1 MGAVLWSLKRFK
13 PLKILYLKSTQ
24 LYDAK
29 LDISLSEDS
38 SIFKR
43 SLENNKTENDYAFV
57 VGIEHD
63 QVVSLATAHYEA
75 TTNAAFLIYLIAQD
89 GPNHDE
95 LITLTLE
102 EVENNLIFYPTKFM
116 IETLILLC
124 SKFQKNQ
131 RLLMIKLIKFLNI
144 EDNFFMNMN
153 LKSKKKLTTFTQI
166 TP

>member
-1 MGAVLWSLKRFK
+1 MEFK
-13 PLKILYLKSTQ
+13 TIQTAKDPLFEKALQ

>member
-1 MGAVLWSLKRFK
+1 M
-13 PLKILYLKSTQ
+13 
-24 LYDAK
+24 
-29 LDISLSEDS
+29 
-38 SIFKR
+38 
-43 SLENNKTENDYAFV
+43 
-57 VGIEHD
+57 
-63 QVVSLATAHYEA
+63 VSLATAHYEA

-102 EVENNLIFYPTKFM
+102 EVEKQLNLLSNEVHDRDINFIMLEVPKEPKTVDDKTDK
-116 IETLILLC
+116 I
-124 SKFQKNQ
+124 
-131 RLLMIKLIKFLNI
+131 LNI